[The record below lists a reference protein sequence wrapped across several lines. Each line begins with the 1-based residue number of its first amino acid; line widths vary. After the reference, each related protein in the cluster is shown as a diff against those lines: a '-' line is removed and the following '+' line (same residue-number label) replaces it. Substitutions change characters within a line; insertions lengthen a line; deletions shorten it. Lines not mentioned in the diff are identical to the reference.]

1 MLRCAAVV
9 IQSAV
14 RCVGARQRLRYL
26 LRSRNELFQASVTIQ
41 KNWRMFLAQ
50 LQFRATL
57 RGVLRLQAL
66 VRKRMAVN
74 SYVSIVLAIVQ
85 AQAAARRFLALRQ
98 RDYTQ
103 NALLC
108 LQRFAKRIISRGKAR
123 AAHEMLTKYTTA
135 ATILQRHWR
144 GFSTFI
150 KYRLVLL
157 DIVNLQKA
165 ARRWGAIRIANRRR
179 NATGIMQLS
188 VRNFLVR
195 QRWQRYR
202 KALACKRVR
211 ENAAVTQMQ
220 AVFRA
225 FLIRRELQLLSKCAV
240 AIQTQYRAY
249 QGRLSFLTDILDIV
263 LVQAIIRR
271 RACRSSFLHLKASAE
286 CIQRSQRIC
295 AANDTLASLKRSRN
309 ECFAALTIQSACR
322 RYAAWKMMG
331 LFRQQVAILKIQRVF
346 RGSQCRQIACFM
358 RESWRSKRSAILLQ
372 SVYRS
377 YFARQQVQSRHHANE
392 RIRGVLLLQ
401 RFIRGQKVRQET
413 AERLTKLRQNYGVVH
428 IQKLY
433 RGRRD
438 RRLAQ
443 REMASRMIQ
452 KTWRCY
458 SVHVDYMLSFLAV
471 IHIQKSLRR
480 KLGARIAARRFEAL
494 GVLQHFFRQSLYQMR
509 KQRGKTCAIIIQT
522 TFRRRTAMAKMAL
535 LCKAATIIQRW
546 SRGFLARINLD
557 LERFAAMEI
566 QRTWRGSVAYLKYVW
581 ILLST
586 IKIQASVRA
595 FQARERTASI
605 RLTRKKLELQRRVS
619 ALKIQLVFRRFTF
632 RKRKSRA
639 ADTIR
644 MAFRLHISKRA
655 FSRLRYST
663 ILLQSAVRRLLTQRR
678 QPKRIRSQASRI
690 QLANERAEA
699 DPRLRLGFRTQA
711 ALEALTKSTRLAEIM
726 MAICTLE
733 TATRYSEK
741 CCIAFAQAGAPATLF
756 DLIRTCN
763 RSLPHVEL
771 LHRILQTM
779 WNVAK
784 YKGALPSMATLTGVE
799 VFLDLVQM
807 FRDKDG
813 VFCLAVS
820 LLERVVRHG
829 AEFQVSVER

>member
-1 MLRCAAVV
+1 
-9 IQSAV
+9 
-14 RCVGARQRLRYL
+14 
-26 LRSRNELFQASVTIQ
+26 
-41 KNWRMFLAQ
+41 
-50 LQFRATL
+50 
-57 RGVLRLQAL
+57 
-66 VRKRMAVN
+66 
-74 SYVSIVLAIVQ
+74 
-85 AQAAARRFLALRQ
+85 
-98 RDYTQ
+98 
-103 NALLC
+103 
-108 LQRFAKRIISRGKAR
+108 
-123 AAHEMLTKYTTA
+123 
-135 ATILQRHWR
+135 
-144 GFSTFI
+144 
-150 KYRLVLL
+150 
-157 DIVNLQKA
+157 
-165 ARRWGAIRIANRRR
+165 
-179 NATGIMQLS
+179 
-188 VRNFLVR
+188 
-195 QRWQRYR
+195 
-202 KALACKRVR
+202 
-211 ENAAVTQMQ
+211 
-220 AVFRA
+220 
-225 FLIRRELQLLSKCAV
+225 
-240 AIQTQYRAY
+240 
-249 QGRLSFLTDILDIV
+249 
-263 LVQAIIRR
+263 
-271 RACRSSFLHLKASAE
+271 
-286 CIQRSQRIC
+286 
-295 AANDTLASLKRSRN
+295 
-309 ECFAALTIQSACR
+309 
-322 RYAAWKMMG
+322 
-331 LFRQQVAILKIQRVF
+331 
-346 RGSQCRQIACFM
+346 
-358 RESWRSKRSAILLQ
+358 
-372 SVYRS
+372 
-377 YFARQQVQSRHHANE
+377 
-392 RIRGVLLLQ
+392 
-401 RFIRGQKVRQET
+401 
-413 AERLTKLRQNYGVVH
+413 
-428 IQKLY
+428 
-433 RGRRD
+433 
-438 RRLAQ
+438 
-443 REMASRMIQ
+443 
-452 KTWRCY
+452 
-458 SVHVDYMLSFLAV
+458 
-471 IHIQKSLRR
+471 
-480 KLGARIAARRFEAL
+480 
-494 GVLQHFFRQSLYQMR
+494 
-509 KQRGKTCAIIIQT
+509 
-522 TFRRRTAMAKMAL
+522 MAL

-829 AEFQVSVER
+829 AEFQLHCATRENLKRLKGVHSLCVRKLSIAGGQPLKVSNRRQSLSTPSDTGSRKRIYFQSGDAPDLLRGIRRLHNIILLVQP